1 MGFTPEMQANG
12 TFAGKNHYLLEK
24 TWFYVFYRG
33 MKHAFSAALILLLTA
48 CASVPPQER
57 ASEAKGCVFYES
69 GLASWYGNEMAIGKR
84 NGQYIF
90 NPTASGETFVP
101 EAVSAAHRT
110 LPFGSVVRVV
120 LDRPDANPEGIK
132 VRINDRGPFVK
143 GRIIDLSRGA
153 ARKLGMADTQKVRV
167 YRCDTK

>member
-1 MGFTPEMQANG
+1 MA
-12 TFAGKNHYLLEK
+12 
-24 TWFYVFYRG
+24 V
-33 MKHAFSAALILLLTA
+33 MKHAPIAAILLSLTIFLA
-48 CASVPPQER
+48 GCAATPPREVV
-57 ASEAKGCVFYES
+57 AESEGCEFYQS

-84 NGQYIF
+84 GGQYIF

-120 LDRPDANPEGIK
+120 LDRPEANPEGIM
-132 VRINDRGPFVK
+132 VRINDRGPFVA

-167 YRCDTK
+167 YLCESK